1 MGLHTVPVTV
11 GDIRPFINWRAFFSV
26 WKIGAGYASIADM
39 QGCDHCKAVWLAS
52 FPSAERAK
60 ATEAM
65 QLYKEANRLLDTLE
79 AENNTSP
86 QASYL
91 LAEAA
96 SYDNIIRLRLPD
108 GDFDI
113 PCLRQQ
119 VRKSEA
125 NARYYSLSDFIRPAN
140 DGKPD

>member
-60 ATEAM
+60 AAEAM
-65 QLYKEANRLLDTLE
+65 QLYKETNRLLDTLE

-86 QASYL
+86 QACYL

-96 SYDNIIRLRLPD
+96 
-108 GDFDI
+108 
-113 PCLRQQ
+113 
-119 VRKSEA
+119 
-125 NARYYSLSDFIRPAN
+125 
-140 DGKPD
+140 